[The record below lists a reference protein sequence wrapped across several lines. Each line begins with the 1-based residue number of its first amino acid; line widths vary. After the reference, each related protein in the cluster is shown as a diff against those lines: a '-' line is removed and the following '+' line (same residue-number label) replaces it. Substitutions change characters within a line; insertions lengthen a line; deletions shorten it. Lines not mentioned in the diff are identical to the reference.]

1 MVEEY
6 IVKEILDMPDNEYLL
21 VLEEKD
27 ENDNT
32 LVFIDKKVFY
42 IILEE

>member
-21 VLEEKD
+21 VLKEKD

>member
-1 MVEEY
+1 
-6 IVKEILDMPDNEYLL
+6 MPDNEYLL
-21 VLEEKD
+21 ILKEKD
-27 ENDNT
+27 ENDNM